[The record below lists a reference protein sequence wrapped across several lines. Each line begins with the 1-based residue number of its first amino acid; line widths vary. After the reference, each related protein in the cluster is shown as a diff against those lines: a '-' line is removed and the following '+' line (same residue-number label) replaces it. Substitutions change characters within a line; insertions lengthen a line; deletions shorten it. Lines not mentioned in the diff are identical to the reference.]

1 MNGFNYAECNTNA
14 VITIKKK
21 FKQQT
26 NNADARTSFL
36 LLLADTSA
44 ATNNIA
50 ECLNSPSEI
59 EKRLSLVKSG
69 DVSFA
74 DDLLGL
80 SPKGDN
86 NSRYRAY
93 LALDEGSIIEIRIGN
108 HYETKKVILGKSNNK
123 SQFLFQVVLVPS
135 SPKQVAKDAVTTNT
149 SVGNLKVL
157 TSKII
162 SVEST
167 IEDLKNM
174 LMSIHDYLESPTKSY
189 EEATQTPINDS
200 KTNKNMK
207 KNVIKLNENTLRK
220 IVAESVKKVL
230 KEYTDPSTDGAIYPQ
245 NREEDIKRD
254 AYRLKGKFIGD
265 EAHRQSASDGIKT
278 SNKYRRYD
286 AWSEEDG
293 INHGAPFYIP
303 LLNAMNAAKKA
314 LNHEFAETINRS
326 PNIKSEEQKF
336 LEDKWQQ
343 GASAELCQVS

>member
-1 MNGFNYAECNTNA
+1 MNGFNYAECNANA

-21 FKQQT
+21 FKQQA

-69 DVSFA
+69 DASFA

-86 NSRYRAY
+86 NSRHRAY
-93 LALDEGSIIEIRIGN
+93 LALDEGGIIEI
-108 HYETKKVILGKSNNK
+108 HYETKKAILGKSNNK

-135 SPKQVAKDAVTTNT
+135 TPKPVAKDAVTTNT

-162 SVEST
+162 SAEST

-174 LMSIHDYLESPTKSY
+174 LMSIHDYLECPTKSY
-189 EEATQTPINDS
+189 E
-200 KTNKNMK
+200 
-207 KNVIKLNENTLRK
+207 
-220 IVAESVKKVL
+220 
-230 KEYTDPSTDGAIYPQ
+230 
-245 NREEDIKRD
+245 
-254 AYRLKGKFIGD
+254 
-265 EAHRQSASDGIKT
+265 
-278 SNKYRRYD
+278 
-286 AWSEEDG
+286 
-293 INHGAPFYIP
+293 
-303 LLNAMNAAKKA
+303 
-314 LNHEFAETINRS
+314 
-326 PNIKSEEQKF
+326 
-336 LEDKWQQ
+336 
-343 GASAELCQVS
+343 

>member
-1 MNGFNYAECNTNA
+1 MNGFNYAECNANA

-21 FKQQT
+21 FKQQA

-36 LLLADTSA
+36 LLLADTST

-135 SPKQVAKDAVTTNT
+135 TPKSVAKDAVTTNT

-162 SVEST
+162 SAEST

-189 EEATQTPINDS
+189 EEATQTPTNES
-200 KTNKNMK
+200 KTSKNMK
-207 KNVIKLNENTLRK
+207 KNTVKLNESQLRQ

-230 KEYTDPSTDGAIYPQ
+230 
-245 NREEDIKRD
+245 
-254 AYRLKGKFIGD
+254 
-265 EAHRQSASDGIKT
+265 
-278 SNKYRRYD
+278 
-286 AWSEEDG
+286 SELYG
-293 INHGAPFYIP
+293 
-303 LLNAMNAAKKA
+303 
-314 LNHEFAETINRS
+314 
-326 PNIKSEEQKF
+326 
-336 LEDKWQQ
+336 
-343 GASAELCQVS
+343 

>member
-44 ATNNIA
+44 AANNIA

-108 HYETKKVILGKSNNK
+108 HYETKKAILGKSNNK
-123 SQFLFQVVLVPS
+123 SQFLFQVMLVPS

-207 KNVIKLNENTLRK
+207 KNTIKLNENTLRK

-230 KEYTDPSTDGAIYPQ
+230 KEDLSVGIIDEELEAMERILNSIIDALNLNDYSPIGINGLDKERVIPAIK
-245 NREEDIKRD
+245 DIKN
-254 AYRLKGKFIGD
+254 
-265 EAHRQSASDGIKT
+265 GISTLWQATYNT
-278 SNKYRRYD
+278 S
-286 AWSEEDG
+286 SE
-293 INHGAPFYIP
+293 Y
-303 LLNAMNAAKKA
+303 
-314 LNHEFAETINRS
+314 
-326 PNIKSEEQKF
+326 
-336 LEDKWQQ
+336 
-343 GASAELCQVS
+343 

>member
-207 KNVIKLNENTLRK
+207 KNVIKLNENTLRQ

-230 KEYTDPSTDGAIYPQ
+230 KENQMAYTNDAEFARIINVAI
-245 NREEDIKRD
+245 
-254 AYRLKGKFIGD
+254 
-265 EAHRQSASDGIKT
+265 EAI
-278 SNKYRRYD
+278 SNKLYDNYGGHSEPNFEDNWDENYYYRYKVLKHAYD
-286 AWSEEDG
+286 A
-293 INHGAPFYIP
+293 
-303 LLNAMNAAKKA
+303 LNA
-314 LNHEFAETINRS
+314 LIEHQDS
-326 PNIKSEEQKF
+326 
-336 LEDKWQQ
+336 DY
-343 GASAELCQVS
+343 

>member
-162 SVEST
+162 SVKST

-189 EEATQTPINDS
+189 EEAIQTPINDS

-207 KNVIKLNENTLRK
+207 KNVIKLNENTLRQ

-230 KEYTDPSTDGAIYPQ
+230 KENQMAYTNDAEFTRIINAAI
-245 NREEDIKRD
+245 
-254 AYRLKGKFIGD
+254 
-265 EAHRQSASDGIKT
+265 EAI
-278 SNKYRRYD
+278 SNKLYDNYGGHSEPNFEDSWDENYYYRYKVLKHAYD
-286 AWSEEDG
+286 A
-293 INHGAPFYIP
+293 
-303 LLNAMNAAKKA
+303 LNA
-314 LNHEFAETINRS
+314 LIEHQDS
-326 PNIKSEEQKF
+326 
-336 LEDKWQQ
+336 DY
-343 GASAELCQVS
+343 